1 MKKALIVFGGW
12 PGHEPE
18 KCNEILSK
26 FLNSSAAGFVEF
38 EQIYIYIKFQ
48 IEIDQS

>member
-26 FLNSSAAGFVEF
+26 FLNSEGYEVRSENSTEAFLK
-38 EQIYIYIKFQ
+38 IMYTKWI
-48 IEIDQS
+48 